1 MRAGIRASSLPARPK
16 SPDPW
21 GSAPRGRATIASMAI
36 PPIQCSTGPFW
47 AFELDHSLDLLA
59 EAGFTE
65 IELMVTRDRRT
76 QEPSLPLRLATERGL
91 KIASVHGP
99 FLAITKTVWGPDP
112 LGKIKRGVEM
122 CKEVGASTYVVHPP
136 FLWERAYAR
145 WVTEEAEAF
154 SAEHGV
160 KVAVE
165 TMYPVWMAGRKMRAY
180 RWLDPAAL
188 ANAAPILAMDTSHLT
203 VARHDILDSFEI
215 LAPKLAHIHLSNNA
229 GDGRDG
235 HLELDQGILP
245 IDRLLNEVARSA
257 FSGAISLELS
267 VRRYV
272 ERPEDL
278 VGMLRR
284 NKELV
289 EDRLNRPEPIKK
301 GLPRR

>member
-1 MRAGIRASSLPARPK
+1 MATPAV
-16 SPDPW
+16 
-21 GSAPRGRATIASMAI
+21 
-36 PPIQCSTGPFW
+36 QCSTGPFW
-47 AFELDHSLDLLA
+47 AYELDHALDLLA

-76 QEPSLPLRLATERGL
+76 QEPSLPLRLATASGL

-112 LGKIKRGVEM
+112 LGKIRRGVEM
-122 CKEVGASTYVVHPP
+122 CKEVGATTYVVHPP

-145 WVTEEAEAF
+145 WVMEEAADF
-154 SAEHGV
+154 SDSHGV

-165 TMYPVWMAGRKMRAY
+165 TMYPVWVAGRKMRAY

-188 ANAAPILAMDTSHLT
+188 AHAAPIVAMDTCHLA
-203 VARHDILDSFEI
+203 VARHDILDSYEI

-245 IDRLLNEVARSA
+245 IDRLLAEVARSGY
-257 FSGAISLELS
+257 GAVISLELS
-267 VRRYV
+267 VRRYI
-272 ERPEDL
+272 ERPEEL
-278 VGMLRR
+278 VKMLRR

-289 EDRLNRPEPIKK
+289 EDRLSRPAAGEK
-301 GLPRR
+301 GMPRP